1 MDWQIYDFTTD
12 TRSVILEA
20 SIIFMVD
27 GEKARCIKARASNI
41 PHNQWIPSFMI
52 FDMVCMGNDPLTLY
66 YKQPPDIPPDMVYH
80 VDAAISQLKHVSDHL
95 HKFLHE

>member
-1 MDWQIYDFTTD
+1 MDWQIYDFTKD

-41 PHNQWIPSFMI
+41 PVNQLIPF
-52 FDMVCMGNDPLTLY
+52 FDMGNDPLTRY
-66 YKQPPDIPPDMVYH
+66 PSDIPPDMVYH
-80 VDAAISQLKHVSDHL
+80 VDAAQARI
-95 HKFLHE
+95 